1 MEIVDETCGTPLQRR
16 HGLVNSLTCL
26 PAERPSSW
34 MGAHER
40 SWRLYPESLFYSQ
53 CLHQLRL
60 VPNSDNHPLS
70 IKVEVTDVH
79 QTARNVKSQ
88 EKWNPV
94 RAIMFKKTKT
104 HFEKIS
110 AKIGN
115 SSGFWS
121 QLHPP
126 LFSFSF

>member
-1 MEIVDETCGTPLQRR
+1 M
-16 HGLVNSLTCL
+16 NSLTCL

-34 MGAHER
+34 MGADER

-104 HFEKIS
+104 RFEKIS